1 MGRATA
7 NPCLSAWRSVALYG
21 LAVILL
27 SALLS
32 LAVFPWT
39 GLSWWKVF
47 RRCVSIAAAL
57 SLWLFIRT
65 IERRSFGSYGLQ
77 RFKEGSRHLRW
88 GVMLGGLGLAL
99 LFACGLASGMVR
111 IQITPDH
118 GKLLATLIGF
128 LPVAALV
135 GTLEELVFRGFIL
148 QHLAVCSKMLGL
160 MVSSTVYALV
170 HVRTAELTPA
180 LGRELVGLF
189 LLGAVLAFSYFV
201 TGRLSLAIG
210 LHAVL
215 AYGARVNKLLIEF
228 TDASVVWLAGTSRLV
243 NGVAAWLMLL
253 ALGGVIA
260 WWARS
265 LHGGEVHVGKT

>member
-7 NPCLSAWRSVALYG
+7 NPCASAWRSVARYG
-21 LAVILL
+21 LAVILI

-32 LAVFPWT
+32 LAVLPWT
-39 GLSWWKVF
+39 GLSWWRVF

-57 SLWLFIRT
+57 SLWLFIRR

-77 RFKEGSRHLRW
+77 HLREGARHLRW
-88 GVMLGGLGLAL
+88 GVVFGGLGLGL

-111 IQITPDH
+111 IAITQDH

-148 QHLAVCSKMLGL
+148 QHLAACSKMLGVV
-160 MVSSTVYALV
+160 VSSSLYALV
-170 HVRTAELTPA
+170 HVKTAEFTPA

-189 LLGAVLAFSYFV
+189 LLGGVLALSYLV
-201 TGRLSLAIG
+201 TGRLWLAIG
-210 LHAVL
+210 LHATL

-228 TDASVVWLAGTSRLV
+228 TDSSVAWLAGTSRLV

-253 ALGGVIA
+253 ALGGAIV

-265 LHGGEVHVGKT
+265 LHGGGVHVGKT